1 MDEDFQQR
9 YQAAERA
16 YGAGQYD
23 EAHEI
28 ATALLDQLSGTAKD
42 PEEEKAL
49 LGWRAFVALLLG
61 HIELY
66 GLEQPSQASAFFQTV
81 LASQPHDTL
90 RELAQ
95 QGLKRAADMTAP
107 KTSTPINEPSI
118 NEPPSLTPE
127 TPTTAPADIL
137 RDPFLPEQPV
147 NSQGQTAA
155 TNQSS
160 AMPWLDQMTAASPE
174 PTPAASAPEP
184 VVEPNP
190 PVEPD
195 PGDPDP
201 GDPDPGDPDPSE
213 SDPSD
218 PDPMDLLAGSLLRVK
233 LPAQFAKSEAG
244 EAPAD
249 SPGSSWLQRLLRRR

>member
-23 EAHEI
+23 EAHRI
-28 ATALLDQLSGTAKD
+28 ATALLEQLSGTAKD

-81 LASQPHDTL
+81 LASQPHETL

-95 QGLKRAADMTAP
+95 QGLKRAAEMAAP
-107 KTSTPINEPSI
+107 KTGTPI

-127 TPTTAPADIL
+127 TPITVPADIL

-147 NSQGQTAA
+147 NSQGQTAS

-160 AMPWLDQMTAASPE
+160 AMPWLDQMTEASPE

-184 VVEPNP
+184 VI
-190 PVEPD
+190 EPD
-195 PGDPDP
+195 PGEPDP
-201 GDPDPGDPDPSE
+201 GE

>member
-42 PEEEKAL
+42 SEEEKAL

-81 LASQPHDTL
+81 LDSQPHDTL
-90 RELAQ
+90 EELAQ
-95 QGLKRAADMTAP
+95 QGLKRAAAMAVP
-107 KTSTPINEPSI
+107 KTNAAID
-118 NEPPSLTPE
+118 EPPSLTE
-127 TPTTAPADIL
+127 TTPTTAPAEIL

-147 NSQGQTAA
+147 NGQRQTAS

-160 AMPWLDQMTAASPE
+160 AMPWLDQMTEASPE

-184 VVEPNP
+184 VI
-190 PVEPD
+190 EPD

-201 GDPDPGDPDPSE
+201 GE

>member
-66 GLEQPSQASAFFQTV
+66 GLEQPSQASAYFQTV
-81 LASQPHDTL
+81 LDSQPHETL

-95 QGLKRAADMTAP
+95 QGLKRAAEMA
-107 KTSTPINEPSI
+107 E
-118 NEPPSLTPE
+118 
-127 TPTTAPADIL
+127 TAPADIL

-147 NSQGQTAA
+147 NSQGQTAS

-160 AMPWLDQMTAASPE
+160 AMPWLDQMTEASPE

-184 VVEPNP
+184 VI
-190 PVEPD
+190 EPD

-201 GDPDPGDPDPSE
+201 GE

>member
-23 EAHEI
+23 EAHRI

-95 QGLKRAADMTAP
+95 QGLKRAAEMA
-107 KTSTPINEPSI
+107 E
-118 NEPPSLTPE
+118 
-127 TPTTAPADIL
+127 TAPADIL

-184 VVEPNP
+184 IVE
-190 PVEPD
+190 
-195 PGDPDP
+195 
-201 GDPDPGDPDPSE
+201 PDPSE

-233 LPAQFAKSEAG
+233 LPAQVANSEAE

-249 SPGSSWLQRLLRRR
+249 SSGSSWLQRLLRRR

>member
-23 EAHEI
+23 EAHRI

-66 GLEQPSQASAFFQTV
+66 GLEQPSQASTFFQTV
-81 LASQPHDTL
+81 LDSQPHDTL

-95 QGLKRAADMTAP
+95 QGLKRAAAMAAS
-107 KTSTPINEPSI
+107 KTNTPINEPST
-118 NEPPSLTPE
+118 NEPSTNQPPSLTPE

-137 RDPFLPEQPV
+137 RDPFLLEQPV
-147 NSQGQTAA
+147 NGQEQTAS

-160 AMPWLDQMTAASPE
+160 AMPWLDQMTEAFPE

-184 VVEPNP
+184 VI
-190 PVEPD
+190 EPD
-195 PGDPDP
+195 PG
-201 GDPDPGDPDPSE
+201 E

-233 LPAQFAKSEAG
+233 LPTQFAKSEAR

-249 SPGSSWLQRLLRRR
+249 SSGSSWLQRLLRRR

>member
-81 LASQPHDTL
+81 LDSQPHDTL
-90 RELAQ
+90 EELAQ
-95 QGLKRAADMTAP
+95 QGLRRAAEMA
-107 KTSTPINEPSI
+107 E
-118 NEPPSLTPE
+118 
-127 TPTTAPADIL
+127 TAPADIL

-147 NSQGQTAA
+147 NGQEQTAS
-155 TNQSS
+155 TKQSS
-160 AMPWLDQMTAASPE
+160 AMPWLDQMTEASPE

-184 VVEPNP
+184 VI
-190 PVEPD
+190 EPD

-201 GDPDPGDPDPSE
+201 GE

>member
-28 ATALLDQLSGTAKD
+28 ATALLEQLSGTAKD

-81 LASQPHDTL
+81 LDSQPHETL
-90 RELAQ
+90 RELAKR
-95 QGLKRAADMTAP
+95 GLKRAAEMA
-107 KTSTPINEPSI
+107 E
-118 NEPPSLTPE
+118 
-127 TPTTAPADIL
+127 TAPADIL

-147 NSQGQTAA
+147 NGQEQTAS
-155 TNQSS
+155 THQSS
-160 AMPWLDQMTAASPE
+160 AMPWLDQMTEASPE

-184 VVEPNP
+184 VI
-190 PVEPD
+190 EPD
-195 PGDPDP
+195 PG
-201 GDPDPGDPDPSE
+201 E

>member
-16 YGAGQYD
+16 YGAGHYD
-23 EAHEI
+23 EAHRI
-28 ATALLDQLSGTAKD
+28 AMALLDQLSGTAKN

-81 LASQPHDTL
+81 LDSQPHDTL

-95 QGLKRAADMTAP
+95 QGLKRAAAMAVP
-107 KTSTPINEPSI
+107 KTNAAI
-118 NEPPSLTPE
+118 NEPPSLTE
-127 TPTTAPADIL
+127 TTPTTAPAEIL

-147 NSQGQTAA
+147 NDQRQTAS

-160 AMPWLDQMTAASPE
+160 AMPWLDQITEASPE
-174 PTPAASAPEP
+174 PTPVIEAQPVPAASAPEP
-184 VVEPNP
+184 VVELD
-190 PVEPD
+190 PVE
-195 PGDPDP
+195 
-201 GDPDPGDPDPSE
+201 
-213 SDPSD
+213 
-218 PDPMDLLAGSLLRVK
+218 PDPMDLLAGNLLRVK
-233 LPAQFAKSEAG
+233 LPAQFRKSEAG
-244 EAPAD
+244 EVPAD
-249 SPGSSWLQRLLRRR
+249 SPGSSWLQRLLRQR

>member
-49 LGWRAFVALLLG
+49 LEWRAFVALLLG

-81 LASQPHDTL
+81 LDSQPHETL

-95 QGLKRAADMTAP
+95 QGLKRAAEMTAP

-127 TPTTAPADIL
+127 TPTTVPADIL
-137 RDPFLPEQPV
+137 RDPFLPKQPV
-147 NSQGQTAA
+147 NSKGQTSS
-155 TNQSS
+155 THQSN
-160 AMPWLDQMTAASPE
+160 AMPWLDQMTEASPE

-195 PGDPDP
+195 PG
-201 GDPDPGDPDPSE
+201 E

-249 SPGSSWLQRLLRRR
+249 SSGTSWLQRLLRRR

>member
-9 YQAAERA
+9 YQTAERA

-23 EAHEI
+23 EAHAI
-28 ATALLDQLSGTAKD
+28 ATALLEQLSGTAKD

-95 QGLKRAADMTAP
+95 QGLKRAAEMA
-107 KTSTPINEPSI
+107 E
-118 NEPPSLTPE
+118 
-127 TPTTAPADIL
+127 TAPADIL

-147 NSQGQTAA
+147 NGQEQTAS

-160 AMPWLDQMTAASPE
+160 AMPWLDQMTEAFPE

-184 VVEPNP
+184 VVEPKP

-195 PGDPDP
+195 PG
-201 GDPDPGDPDPSE
+201 E

-233 LPAQFAKSEAG
+233 LPAQFTKSEAG

-249 SPGSSWLQRLLRRR
+249 SSGSSWLQRLLRRR

>member
-23 EAHEI
+23 EAHRI

-81 LASQPHDTL
+81 LASQPHETL

-95 QGLKRAADMTAP
+95 QGLKRAAEMAAP
-107 KTSTPINEPSI
+107 KTGTPI

-127 TPTTAPADIL
+127 TPTTVPADIL

-147 NSQGQTAA
+147 NSQGQTAS

-160 AMPWLDQMTAASPE
+160 AMPWLDQMTEASPE

-184 VVEPNP
+184 VI
-190 PVEPD
+190 EPD
-195 PGDPDP
+195 PGEPDP
-201 GDPDPGDPDPSE
+201 GE

>member
-1 MDEDFQQR
+1 VDEDFQQR

-95 QGLKRAADMTAP
+95 QGLKRAAEMA
-107 KTSTPINEPSI
+107 E
-118 NEPPSLTPE
+118 
-127 TPTTAPADIL
+127 TAPADIL

-147 NSQGQTAA
+147 NGQEQTAS
-155 TNQSS
+155 TNQTS
-160 AMPWLDQMTAASPE
+160 AMPWLDQMTEASPE

-184 VVEPNP
+184 VVEPKP

-195 PGDPDP
+195 PG
-201 GDPDPGDPDPSE
+201 E

-249 SPGSSWLQRLLRRR
+249 SSGSSWLQRLLRWR

>member
-16 YGAGQYD
+16 YGASQYD
-23 EAHEI
+23 EAHKI

-81 LASQPHDTL
+81 LDSQPHDTL

-95 QGLKRAADMTAP
+95 QGLKRAAEMAAP
-107 KTSTPINEPSI
+107 KTSTPINESSI

-127 TPTTAPADIL
+127 TPTTAPSDIL

-147 NSQGQTAA
+147 NGQGQTAS
-155 TNQSS
+155 TNPSS
-160 AMPWLDQMTAASPE
+160 AMPWLDQMTEASPE

-184 VVEPNP
+184 VIK
-190 PVEPD
+190 PD

-201 GDPDPGDPDPSE
+201 GE
-213 SDPSD
+213 SDLSD
-218 PDPMDLLAGSLLRVK
+218 SNPKDLLAGSLLRVK

-249 SPGSSWLQRLLRRR
+249 SPGTSWLQRLLRRR

>member
-81 LASQPHDTL
+81 LDSQPHDTL

-95 QGLKRAADMTAP
+95 QGLKRAAEMAAP

-118 NEPPSLTPE
+118 NELPSLTPE
-127 TPTTAPADIL
+127 TSTTAPADIL

-147 NSQGQTAA
+147 NGQEQTAS

-160 AMPWLDQMTAASPE
+160 AMPWLDQMTEASPE

-184 VVEPNP
+184 VI
-190 PVEPD
+190 EPD

-201 GDPDPGDPDPSE
+201 GE

>member
-23 EAHEI
+23 EAHRI
-28 ATALLDQLSGTAKD
+28 ATELLDQLSGTAKD

-95 QGLKRAADMTAP
+95 QGLKRAAEMATP
-107 KTSTPINEPSI
+107 KTSTPINKPSI

-127 TPTTAPADIL
+127 TSTTAPADIL
-137 RDPFLPEQPV
+137 RDPFLLEQPV
-147 NSQGQTAA
+147 NGQETAS

-160 AMPWLDQMTAASPE
+160 AMPWLDQMTEASPE

-184 VVEPNP
+184 VVEPKP

-195 PGDPDP
+195 PG
-201 GDPDPGDPDPSE
+201 E

-233 LPAQFAKSEAG
+233 LPAQFTKREAG

-249 SPGSSWLQRLLRRR
+249 SSGSSWLQRLLRRR

>member
-23 EAHEI
+23 EAHRI
-28 ATALLDQLSGTAKD
+28 ATELLDQLSGTAKD

-95 QGLKRAADMTAP
+95 QGLKRAAEMA
-107 KTSTPINEPSI
+107 E
-118 NEPPSLTPE
+118 
-127 TPTTAPADIL
+127 TAPADIL

-147 NSQGQTAA
+147 NGQEQTAS

-160 AMPWLDQMTAASPE
+160 AMPWLDQMTEAFPE

-184 VVEPNP
+184 VVEPKP

-195 PGDPDP
+195 PG
-201 GDPDPGDPDPSE
+201 E

-233 LPAQFAKSEAG
+233 LPAQVANSEAE

-249 SPGSSWLQRLLRRR
+249 SSGSSWLQRLLRRR

>member
-23 EAHEI
+23 EAHKI
-28 ATALLDQLSGTAKD
+28 ATALLEQLSGTAKD

-95 QGLKRAADMTAP
+95 QGLKRAADMA
-107 KTSTPINEPSI
+107 E
-118 NEPPSLTPE
+118 
-127 TPTTAPADIL
+127 TAPADIL

-147 NSQGQTAA
+147 NGQEQTAS
-155 TNQSS
+155 TNPSS
-160 AMPWLDQMTAASPE
+160 AMPWLDQMTEASPE

-184 VVEPNP
+184 VI
-190 PVEPD
+190 EPD

-201 GDPDPGDPDPSE
+201 GE
-213 SDPSD
+213 SDLSD
-218 PDPMDLLAGSLLRVK
+218 SNPMNLLAGSLLRVK
-233 LPAQFAKSEAG
+233 LPAQFAKNEAG

-249 SPGSSWLQRLLRRR
+249 SPGTSWLQRLLRRR

>member
-23 EAHEI
+23 EAHRI

-66 GLEQPSQASAFFQTV
+66 GLEHPSQASAYFQTV
-81 LASQPHDTL
+81 LDSQPHDTL

-95 QGLKRAADMTAP
+95 QGLKRAAEMTAP
-107 KTSTPINEPSI
+107 KTSTPINKPSI

-137 RDPFLPEQPV
+137 RDPFLPKQPV
-147 NSQGQTAA
+147 NSQGQTAS

-160 AMPWLDQMTAASPE
+160 AMPWLDQMTEASPE

-184 VVEPNP
+184 VI
-190 PVEPD
+190 EPD
-195 PGDPDP
+195 PG
-201 GDPDPGDPDPSE
+201 E

-244 EAPAD
+244 VAPAD

>member
-23 EAHEI
+23 EAHRI

-81 LASQPHDTL
+81 LDSQPHDTL
-90 RELAQ
+90 EELAQ
-95 QGLKRAADMTAP
+95 QGLKRAAEMA
-107 KTSTPINEPSI
+107 E
-118 NEPPSLTPE
+118 
-127 TPTTAPADIL
+127 TAPADIL

-147 NSQGQTAA
+147 NGQEQTAS
-155 TNQSS
+155 TNQRS
-160 AMPWLDQMTAASPE
+160 AMPWLDQMTEASPE

-184 VVEPNP
+184 VI
-190 PVEPD
+190 EPD

-201 GDPDPGDPDPSE
+201 GE

>member
-16 YGAGQYD
+16 YGAGHYD

-95 QGLKRAADMTAP
+95 QGLKRAAEMA
-107 KTSTPINEPSI
+107 E
-118 NEPPSLTPE
+118 
-127 TPTTAPADIL
+127 TAPADIL

-147 NSQGQTAA
+147 NGQEQTAS
-155 TNQSS
+155 TNQTS
-160 AMPWLDQMTAASPE
+160 AMPWLDQMTEASPE

-184 VVEPNP
+184 VVEPKP

-195 PGDPDP
+195 PG
-201 GDPDPGDPDPSE
+201 E

-249 SPGSSWLQRLLRRR
+249 SSGSSWLQRLLRWR

>member
-16 YGAGQYD
+16 YGAGQYE
-23 EAHEI
+23 EAHRI

-66 GLEQPSQASAFFQTV
+66 GLEQPSQASAYFQTV
-81 LASQPHDTL
+81 LDSQPHDTL
-90 RELAQ
+90 EELAQ
-95 QGLKRAADMTAP
+95 QGLRRAAEMA
-107 KTSTPINEPSI
+107 E
-118 NEPPSLTPE
+118 
-127 TPTTAPADIL
+127 TAPADIL

-147 NSQGQTAA
+147 NGQEQTAS

-160 AMPWLDQMTAASPE
+160 AMPWLDQMTEASPE

-184 VVEPNP
+184 VI
-190 PVEPD
+190 EPD

-201 GDPDPGDPDPSE
+201 GE